1 MTEPTLEQEETIR
14 AMTLPQLQELVRKVL
29 TRDEIAGPP
38 PLRMDDRDELVH
50 TVLANST
57 GQQLETFL
65 KTKPEPGFAKAAGRR
80 RRRTKK
86 AKKGG
91 RHRRRNHRTRRA

>member
-1 MTEPTLEQEETIR
+1 
-14 AMTLPQLQELVRKVL
+14 
-29 TRDEIAGPP
+29 
-38 PLRMDDRDELVH
+38 MDDREELIQI
-50 TVLANST
+50 VLINST

-65 KTKPEPGFAKAAGRR
+65 NKSEPAAAPAAGRR

-91 RHRRRNHRTRRA
+91 RRRRTRRA

>member
-1 MTEPTLEQEETIR
+1 MAEPTLEQEEMVKR
-14 AMTLPQLQELVRKVL
+14 MTLPQLQELVRKVL

-65 KTKPEPGFAKAAGRR
+65 KTPSEPTYAKAAGRR

-86 AKKGG
+86 VKKGG
-91 RHRRRNHRTRRA
+91 RRRRTRRA

>member
-1 MTEPTLEQEETIR
+1 MAELTIEQEEIVR
-14 AMTLPQLQELVRKVL
+14 AMTLPELQKLVRNVL

-38 PLRMDDRDELVH
+38 PLRMDDRDELVDA
-50 TVLANST
+50 VLINST

-65 KTKPEPGFAKAAGRR
+65 KTKPEPEFARAAGRR

-91 RHRRRNHRTRRA
+91 RRRTRRA

>member
-1 MTEPTLEQEETIR
+1 MAEPTIEQEETIR

-38 PLRMDDRDELVH
+38 PLRMDDHDELVH

-65 KTKPEPGFAKAAGRR
+65 NKSEPEIARAAGRR

-91 RHRRRNHRTRRA
+91 RRRRTRRA